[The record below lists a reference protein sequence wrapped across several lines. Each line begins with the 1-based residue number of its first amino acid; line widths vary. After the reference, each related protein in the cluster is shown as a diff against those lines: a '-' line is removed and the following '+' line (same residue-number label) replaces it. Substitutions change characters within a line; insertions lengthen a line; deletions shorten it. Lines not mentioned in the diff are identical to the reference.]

1 MQNTIKELELLSEGL
16 QKELTQKE
24 ELYIHLKNDYSRLEA
39 RYKDMLH
46 TQESFD
52 VEKDSQIKTMEEEIN
67 YLRKHFEVEMGL
79 LADENAILK
88 RELKEMMAI
97 K

>member
-1 MQNTIKELELLSEGL
+1 
-16 QKELTQKE
+16 
-24 ELYIHLKNDYSRLEA
+24 
-39 RYKDMLH
+39 
-46 TQESFD
+46 
-52 VEKDSQIKTMEEEIN
+52 MEEEIN